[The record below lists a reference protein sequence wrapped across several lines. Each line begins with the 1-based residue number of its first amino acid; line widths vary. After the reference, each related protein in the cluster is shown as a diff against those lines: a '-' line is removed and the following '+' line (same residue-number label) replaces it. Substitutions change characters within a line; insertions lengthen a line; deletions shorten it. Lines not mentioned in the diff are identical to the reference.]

1 MWNVKQR
8 VEVISTGL
16 LSDGTKFWTR
26 GLIADTIL
34 LLSVL
39 YRPAS
44 MGGILCWVTRS
55 TLLRVQLAVMETWP
69 Q

>member
-1 MWNVKQR
+1 MWNVRKR

-55 TLLRVQLAVMETWP
+55 ALLRVQLAMMETRP

>member
-8 VEVISTGL
+8 IEVISTGL
-16 LSDGTKFWTR
+16 LRDGSKFWTR

-39 YRPAS
+39 CHPAS
-44 MGGILCWVTRS
+44 MGDILRWVTGS
-55 TLLRVQLAVMETWP
+55 TLLSVQLAMMETWP

>member
-16 LSDGTKFWTR
+16 LSNGTKFWTR

-39 YRPAS
+39 CHPTS
-44 MGGILCWVTRS
+44 MGDILHWVMGY
-55 TLLRVQLAVMETWP
+55 TLLGVQLAMMETWP